1 FSDHPITNSPDSLN
15 LVMLSEVRRRARLRT
30 KSKHPDAAS
39 SAHAESGHSHETV
52 SGFVIL
58 SEVRRSNATED
69 EVEGSMHVPLR
80 SSWFCNLDCAT
91 CPGGSRGFCHSR
103 NFCHRVFRSPAH
115 PISRSPDHP
124 IHHPAQLDYLNL
136 LRTLHPV
143 VPPAHDHVA
152 LRRIVPVQREVA
164 ALILGLD
171 PHPLPLARLDLPL
184 GFNVRILPLHRFNLE
199 SQLAR
204 QHAKQN
210 HHTHLVGRRIAQR
223 AGVKRRPHHRPFV
236 IKHAAAGH
244 TSIHVCKRCCWSA
257 EVAIATYNGSRRKS
271 CQLKTRG

>member
-91 CPGGSRGFCHSR
+91 CPGSPWILPFLAFSRAFS
-103 NFCHRVFRSPAH
+103 
-115 PISRSPDHP
+115 DHP
-124 IHHPAQLDYLNL
+124 ITNSPDSLNL
-136 LRTLHPV
+136 VMLSEVRRRVRLRTKSKHPDAASS
-143 VPPAHDHVA
+143 AHAESGHSHETVS
-152 LRRIVPVQREVA
+152 
-164 ALILGLD
+164 GL
-171 PHPLPLARLDLPL
+171 
-184 GFNVRILPLHRFNLE
+184 
-199 SQLAR
+199 S
-204 QHAKQN
+204 
-210 HHTHLVGRRIAQR
+210 
-223 AGVKRRPHHRPFV
+223 
-236 IKHAAAGH
+236 
-244 TSIHVCKRCCWSA
+244 S
-257 EVAIATYNGSRRKS
+257 
-271 CQLKTRG
+271 